1 MRARCR
7 PTATELSERDPP
19 EPHSRTG
26 PPQRGAAVPA
36 GRGQGGGAEG
46 NGRAPPGQRQP
57 APPARP
63 RHDRGARQP
72 AAGPGRQARGGEKA
86 RLGETLP
93 AARNRQEPQAGGKQQ
108 PVAAGGSDPQSNRP
122 PARPLTSR
130 QGRDVRRRSAALR
143 AGLPAAGS
151 GRGEEGRGGEGGRSA
166 ERLTSGHCRGEGLR
180 GRSRAPPVGECGSGL
195 DWWRSFP

>member
-7 PTATELSERDPP
+7 PTATELSERDLP

-86 RLGETLP
+86 RLGETPP
-93 AARNRQEPQAGGKQQ
+93 AARSRQEPPAGGKQQ

-122 PARPLTSR
+122 PARLPR
-130 QGRDVRRRSAALR
+130 AR
-143 AGLPAAGS
+143 AGTCGGAQPPSAPGCQLRDRGGGRRDGAERVGGARSGSHPGIAAGRGCAGAV
-151 GRGEEGRGGEGGRSA
+151 GR
-166 ERLTSGHCRGEGLR
+166 RL
-180 GRSRAPPVGECGSGL
+180 
-195 DWWRSFP
+195 